1 MEQHLAGKTALVT
14 GASRGIGRTIALH
27 LAAAGAQVA
36 INYQVNEEAALEAV
50 AQIHDQGG
58 SALAINGDV
67 RDANA
72 VKAVVE
78 RTLEEFGHLHVLVNN
93 AGITQDTLVLKMRD
107 EDWDLVVD
115 TNLRGAFLCTRA
127 ALRPM
132 LGQRWGRI
140 VNITSVGWL
149 VGNPGQANYT
159 AAKAGVV
166 ALTRS
171 TAVEM
176 GSRGITVNAIA
187 PGYIPTD
194 LTHDIPPH
202 LMDRLMQKAA
212 HQARRH
218 AGGNCRARLLPHVR
232 RSLLRYRPGHPR
244 GRRANRRLALSE

>member
-1 MEQHLAGKTALVT
+1 MEQHLTGKTALVT

-27 LAAAGAQVA
+27 LAAAGANVA
-36 INYQVNEEAALEAV
+36 INYQVNEEAALETA
-50 AQIHDQGG
+50 AQIQRDGG
-58 SALAINGDV
+58 NALAVSGDV
-67 RDANA
+67 REPEA
-72 VKAVVE
+72 VKRVVDG
-78 RTLEEFGHLHVLVNN
+78 TLEAYGELHVLVNN
-93 AGITQDTLVLKMRD
+93 AGITKDTLVLTMSD

-132 LGQRWGRI
+132 LAQRWGRI
-140 VNITSVGWL
+140 INITSVGWL

-166 ALTRS
+166 AFTRS

-176 GSRGITVNAIA
+176 GSRGITANAIA

-202 LMDRLMQKAA
+202 LMDRLMQKLPIKRAGTPEEIAA
-212 HQARRH
+212 LVTYLTCDAAAYITGQVIHIDGGLT
-218 AGGNCRARLLPHVR
+218 AGLL
-232 RSLLRYRPGHPR
+232 
-244 GRRANRRLALSE
+244 

>member
-1 MEQHLAGKTALVT
+1 MDQHLTGKTALVT

-27 LAAAGAQVA
+27 LAAAGANVA
-36 INYQVNEEAALEAV
+36 INYQVNEEAAHESV
-50 AQIHDQGG
+50 AQIQEGG
-58 SALAINGDV
+58 GNALAVSGDV
-67 RDANA
+67 RDAAA
-72 VKAVVE
+72 VKSVVD
-78 RTLEEFGHLHVLVNN
+78 RTLEAFGGLHVLVNN
-93 AGITQDTLVLKMRD
+93 AGITKDTLVLKMSD
-107 EDWDLVVD
+107 DDWDLVVD

-132 LGQRWGRI
+132 LAQRWGRI

-166 ALTRS
+166 AFTRS

-202 LMDRLMQKAA
+202 LMDRLMQKLPIKRAGTPEEIAA
-212 HQARRH
+212 LVNYLTSDAASYITGQVIHIDGGLT
-218 AGGNCRARLLPHVR
+218 AGLL
-232 RSLLRYRPGHPR
+232 
-244 GRRANRRLALSE
+244 

>member
-1 MEQHLAGKTALVT
+1 MEPHLTGKTALVT
-14 GASRGIGRTIALH
+14 GASRGIGRTIALR
-27 LAAAGAQVA
+27 LAAAGANLA
-36 INYQVNEEAALEAV
+36 INYQVNEDAALEAV
-50 AQIHDQGG
+50 AKVQREGG
-58 SALAINGDV
+58 RALAVSGDV
-67 RDANA
+67 RDSEA
-72 VKAVVE
+72 VNDVVA
-78 RTLEEFGHLHVLVNN
+78 RTLEEFGSLHVLVNN
-93 AGITQDTLVLKMRD
+93 AGITQDTLVLKMSD
-107 EDWDLVVD
+107 DDWDLVVD

-132 LGQRWGRI
+132 LAQRWGRI
-140 VNITSVGWL
+140 INITSVGWL

-202 LMDRLMQKAA
+202 LMDRLMQKLPIKRAGTPEEIAELVTYFTSEAA
-212 HQARRH
+212 SYITGQAIH
-218 AGGNCRARLLPHVR
+218 IDGGLTVGLL
-232 RSLLRYRPGHPR
+232 
-244 GRRANRRLALSE
+244 